1 MIDDYIETHGIDP
14 TPLLEETD
22 WMSEYISGEDT
33 DDEEKKT
40 EMYEQLAN
48 AAGLSAEEKEAGVKV
63 WQKLLCVF
71 RSDEVCL
78 RSDVL

>member
-22 WMSEYISGEDT
+22 WMSEYISGKDT

-63 WQKLLCVF
+63 
-71 RSDEVCL
+71 
-78 RSDVL
+78 